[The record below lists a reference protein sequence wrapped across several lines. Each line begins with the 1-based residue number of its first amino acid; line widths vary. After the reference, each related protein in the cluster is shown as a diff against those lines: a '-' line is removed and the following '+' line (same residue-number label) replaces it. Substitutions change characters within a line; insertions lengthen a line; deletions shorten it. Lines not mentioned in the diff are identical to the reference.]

1 MRTRDG
7 GKVID
12 LGSAS
17 GDAKKGLSSSSSTP
31 SPTTSPCGSLDD
43 LRAYGE
49 RLLETFPTEGS
60 TGVRIKEPA
69 ESVPESVPSSSSSG
83 LASGS
88 GSQAVLDP
96 LRAFEIEREKE
107 GGEGEL
113 TGCREAVEILTRNPK
128 KVSYDV
134 TKDDVKVAVL
144 TFTKSAYRLGE
155 TVLGVVEIN
164 ERGGRGKVI
173 SLSAT
178 LETNES
184 LPASLGTTN
193 TSTSTARRIH
203 AEHHASFTGSTLRTT
218 FALDIPSD
226 ACPGFGIVCSSLPL
240 LGNGH
245 INGSVSGN
253 GTGSGPGK
261 AGGLTWKVHLTLL
274 VGVTTP
280 NARVRGLTRD
290 GTPTAW
296 GSAWRAPAGIAPEQQ
311 EAPVSPG
318 STAKEVSKQPQQQQ
332 SWASYLMSS
341 FLGTGEKEYHDGD
354 DIDDDE
360 VPAQNGDSE
369 GDWRDVQVEIVE
381 CEVPVVVWPGN
392 TAFSAVDVVF
402 EV

>member
-1 MRTRDG
+1 
-7 GKVID
+7 
-12 LGSAS
+12 SAS
-17 GDAKKGLSSSSSTP
+17 GDVKKDLSSSSSKP
-31 SPTTSPCGSLDD
+31 SPTVSPCDSLDD

-49 RLLETFPTEGS
+49 RLLDTFPAEGS

-69 ESVPESVPSSSSSG
+69 ESVPENIPSSSSSG

-96 LRAFEIEREKE
+96 LRAFEREKE

-128 KVSYDV
+128 KAPSYDV

-164 ERGGRGKVI
+164 ERDGRGKVI
-173 SLSAT
+173 SLNAT
-178 LETNES
+178 LETTES
-184 LPASLGTTN
+184 LPASLGITN
-193 TSTSTARRIH
+193 TSTSTTRRIH

-240 LGNGH
+240 LGTA
-245 INGSVSGN
+245 ILM
-253 GTGSGPGK
+253 
-261 AGGLTWKVHLTLL
+261 GGLTWKVHLTLL
-274 VGVTTP
+274 VGVTAP
-280 NARVRGLTRD
+280 NARVRG
-290 GTPTAW
+290 
-296 GSAWRAPAGIAPEQQ
+296 AWRAPVGIAPEQQ
-311 EAPVSPG
+311 EVPVSPG
-318 STAKEVSKQPQQQQ
+318 SVAKEAGKQPQQQQ

-360 VPAQNGDSE
+360 IPAQKGEEEQEQE

-381 CEVPVVVWPGN
+381 CEVPLVVCPV
-392 TAFSAVDVVF
+392 TRRSVL
-402 EV
+402 